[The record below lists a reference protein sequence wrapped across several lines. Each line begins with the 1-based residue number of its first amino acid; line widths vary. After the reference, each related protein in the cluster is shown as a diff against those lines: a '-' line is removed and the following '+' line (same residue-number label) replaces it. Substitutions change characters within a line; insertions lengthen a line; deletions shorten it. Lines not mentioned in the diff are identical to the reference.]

1 MNDTDIQQA
10 LQTRLANAAIA
21 TVVYENQDANPAR
34 PFLFVQHVPAQADD
48 PALAGGGERY
58 SGFMAVTVVTKEGE
72 LVTPANTL
80 AEQVRLLFPKGLRLP
95 AGDGNVT
102 ISQAMQRLAGFQDV
116 LDYRLP
122 LRIPY
127 VAATGTPGPIP
138 PLPEFDEW

>member
-1 MNDTDIQQA
+1 MNETDIQQA
-10 LQTRLANAAIA
+10 LQTRLADADIA
-21 TVVYENQDANPAR
+21 PVVYENQDANPAR
-34 PFLFVQHVPAQADD
+34 PFLFVQHVPGEAND

-58 SGFMAVTVVTKEGE
+58 SGFMAVTVVIAESQF
-72 LVTPANTL
+72 VTRANTL

-95 AGDGNVT
+95 AGGGNVT
-102 ISQAMQRLAGFQDV
+102 ISQAMQRFAGFQDV

-138 PLPEFDEW
+138 PLLGVDEW